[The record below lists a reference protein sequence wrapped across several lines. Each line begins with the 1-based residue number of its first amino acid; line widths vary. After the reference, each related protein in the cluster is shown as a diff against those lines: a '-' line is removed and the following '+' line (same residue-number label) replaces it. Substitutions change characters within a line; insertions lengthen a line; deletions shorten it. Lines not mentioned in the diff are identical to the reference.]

1 MPSPEPRDPR
11 NGSAVDEP
19 PQLLARRLRRA
30 QQRLAARPR
39 QQICAALAETAASWL
54 NDNSPWFARA
64 APAIAAAAGFSP
76 TMVRHAL
83 PAMIAP
89 LGGAAL
95 QALAA
100 EADVKLDSDRPR
112 VTLQILPSNVPGLA
126 AIATALSLICRSATL
141 LKPGRR
147 DCVFTRLWV
156 ESLAAIDA
164 DLAAC
169 VAVAYWPGGDRDRE
183 DAALAE
189 ADLVIASGGDDAIAA
204 LRPRGRGRFAAYG
217 SRLSIAAIAAECRQ
231 SSHALRAAARG
242 VALDVAVWDQRGCLS
257 PRLCFVEGDLESA
270 RAVAAAIGEGLRD
283 LGEHLPPGTMSTE
296 EILAVRR
303 FRDAAEWADPTGGR
317 MSDFFF
323 ADDLGAGSV
332 VVDAGAPP
340 QPAPTHRCLR
350 VIPVASIESML
361 RVLEPLRGAL
371 EGVGLAAAGRFS
383 ALAAQ
388 LRAFGIPLVA
398 AAGELQRPP
407 LDWRHGGRS
416 RIAPWTEEN

>member
-1 MPSPEPRDPR
+1 MPSPEPRNLR
-11 NGSAVDEP
+11 NDEP
-19 PQLLARRLRRA
+19 PHLLARRLRRA
-30 QQRLAARPR
+30 QQHLAARPR
-39 QQICAALAETAASWL
+39 QQICAALTETAALW

-64 APAIAAAAGFSP
+64 EPAIAAAAGFSP
-76 TMVRHAL
+76 AMVRHAL

-100 EADVKLDSDRPR
+100 EADMKLDSNRPR
-112 VTLQILPSNVPGLA
+112 FTLQILPSNVPGLA

-189 ADLVIASGGDDAIAA
+189 ADLVIASGGDDAIAV
-204 LRPRGRGRFAAYG
+204 LRPRVRRRFAAYG

-231 SSHALRAAARG
+231 SAQALGAAARG

-257 PRLCFVEGDLESA
+257 PRLCFVEGDLASA
-270 RAVAAAIGEGLRD
+270 RAAAAAIAEALRD
-283 LGEHLPPGTMSTE
+283 IGERLPRGSMSSE

-323 ADDLGAGSV
+323 ADDLGVGSV
-332 VVDAGAPP
+332 VVDAGVPP

-361 RVLEPLRGAL
+361 RVLEPLRGTL
-371 EGVGLAAAGRFS
+371 EGVGLAAAGHFS
-383 ALAAQ
+383 ELAAQ

-416 RIAPWTEEN
+416 RIAPWTEES